1 MPIEPL
7 HDQGPGKADDCDI
20 AHTSQVGPMAFG
32 AGTVTVRIA
41 VCGMINGQIS
51 IPSSNPAMFK
61 VLDKT

>member
-1 MPIEPL
+1 
-7 HDQGPGKADDCDI
+7 
-20 AHTSQVGPMAFG
+20 MAFG